1 MGWFL
6 PNIYRR
12 VNTSSS
18 WILPKMQVWE
28 TTSQLVLR
36 DHNYHV
42 TKTKERHHKKG
53 KIFDRKKNS
62 IKKWA
67 KDMNRYISKENIQ
80 IANKHMK
87 RYSASLVISSVQL
100 LSHVRLCDPMSCS
113 MPGLPVHH
121 QLRVYSCPLS
131 QWCHPTISSSV
142 VSSSCLN
149 LSQHQGL
156 F

>member
-1 MGWFL
+1 MLTSRGGFYQTFTEELIPVLHEFFQKCKCERPL
-6 PNIYRR
+6 PSLFY
-12 VNTSSS
+12 
-18 WILPKMQVWE
+18 E
-28 TTSQLVLR
+28 TTITMLLKPR
-36 DHNYHV
+36 KDIIR
-42 TKTKERHHKKG
+42 KEKFL
-53 KIFDRKKNS
+53 IEKKNS

-121 QLRVYSCPLS
+121 QLPEFTQTHV
-131 QWCHPTISSSV
+131 H
-142 VSSSCLN
+142 
-149 LSQHQGL
+149 
-156 F
+156 

>member
-1 MGWFL
+1 MLTSRGDFYQTFTEELIPVLHEFFQKCKCERPL
-6 PNIYRR
+6 PSLFY
-12 VNTSSS
+12 
-18 WILPKMQVWE
+18 E
-28 TTSQLVLR
+28 TTITMLLKPR
-36 DHNYHV
+36 KDIIR
-42 TKTKERHHKKG
+42 KEKFL
-53 KIFDRKKNS
+53 IEKKNS

-121 QLRVYSCPLS
+121 QLPEFTQTHV
-131 QWCHPTISSSV
+131 H
-142 VSSSCLN
+142 
-149 LSQHQGL
+149 
-156 F
+156 